1 MNFLKW
7 LDRNFELIIMGA
19 AIVTITVIVF
29 ADVVGRSFFGT
40 GITCAQE
47 LSRTCEIIIAA
58 MGISYGV
65 QTDKHIRVDLI
76 QTFWPKTKKPLAVF
90 GDIVVFSFCI
100 FMSCNGLT
108 KLKSALISQA
118 TTAVLEIPMF
128 YIYLMMELGLVFAA
142 LRMVEKYVKRLYA
155 AKKGGETA

>member
-1 MNFLKW
+1 MKLIKW
-7 LDRNFELIIMGA
+7 LDRNFELVIMGA

-29 ADVVGRSFFGT
+29 ADVIGRSFFGT
-40 GITCAQE
+40 GITCTQE

-76 QTFWPKTKKPLAVF
+76 QTFWPKTTKPLAVF
-90 GDIVVFSFCI
+90 GDIVVFGFCI
-100 FMSCNGLT
+100 FMAWHGMT
-108 KLKSALISQA
+108 KLKAALISQA

-142 LRMVEKYVKRLYA
+142 LRMIEKYVKRFYIV
-155 AKKGGETA
+155 KKGGETT

>member
-1 MNFLKW
+1 M
-7 LDRNFELIIMGA
+7 
-19 AIVTITVIVF
+19 
-29 ADVVGRSFFGT
+29 
-40 GITCAQE
+40 
-47 LSRTCEIIIAA
+47 
-58 MGISYGV
+58 
-65 QTDKHIRVDLI
+65 I

-90 GDIVVFSFCI
+90 GDIVVFAFCI